1 MKIERKY
8 MFRWKLLLFL
18 SVTIFQFSV
27 LRAEETIIVGEVFS
41 ELTNAPVGGVN
52 IHFRGTK
59 IGTSSDETG
68 AFALRVD
75 LRAPMQLVFSAVGY
89 HTQRYEIQPGA
100 MAGIQV
106 VLREKVSMLEE
117 VLAIPGE
124 NPALPLLA
132 KVRASRPENDRMM
145 LPQPSTALR
154 TRELYVSHIRR
165 RHLQKAFW
173 RGLESGLVMQTD
185 STYLMPLYREAQTF
199 RLQGQQMIP
208 ANDRM
213 SQSLILSETDYS
225 ALLSIQG
232 NLNFYATTISLLD
245 HPFISPLAANGTT
258 YYKYYLADS
267 VRTESGKRYIVHFRT
282 RNPYYA
288 TFDGSIQVDSA
299 TYAVCELEANVPA
312 ETNVNY
318 LSNLHIRQVFSSD
331 HTLAEE
337 QISTLLD
344 FAVKTDTMH
353 VFPTVLIRHSFS
365 KKDKTSIKPEVYADS
380 LGYVA
385 ESVTDDT
392 ASLVSPMDSLLQT
405 PLVRTATWFAIIAM
419 TGYIP
424 TGTYVD
430 IGHVQ
435 EILQVNEHE
444 GVHFGLPFRTNEKLW
459 RNVSLEAAVGY
470 GWRDQRFKGLG
481 RISWQLPTPRRNI
494 IRLEYQDH
502 YVWTE
507 VDDFSRLMR
516 ENSAGLRLMDF
527 SSYAFEALRRDGFCT
542 NTAMRQR
549 QAQFHWEADWTDC
562 LETQTYVRVG
572 WMDDYRYESLSVITR
587 LGWGEKKYD
596 GYFRRRYSYSSLYP
610 VLYLGAEVGSYTR
623 PESNYQ
629 LYAHLRLMLTQRAS
643 LGMGGTLN
651 YTLQAG
657 WIFGRVPQPMLWQA
671 SGNQGYAYDP
681 YRFTLLHN
689 GEILADRYLALHAEW
704 NGQGILFNLLPGVRY
719 LRLRELVET
728 KLAYGYLSY
737 NPQGGLPGVAGRSA
751 FYAELGVGIGNIL
764 RVCDLY
770 SVWRLTPNLQPEAPN
785 PVWAMR
791 FRIHLG
797 L

>member
-1 MKIERKY
+1 MRNERTY
-8 MFRWKLLLFL
+8 AFRWGLWLLLVVF
-18 SVTIFQFSV
+18 TFAFSS

-41 ELTNAPVGGVN
+41 ELTGAPVGGVN

-59 IGTSSDETG
+59 IGTSTDETG

-75 LRAPMQLVFSAVGY
+75 LRAKMQLVFSAVGY
-89 HTQRYEIQPGA
+89 HTQRYEIEPGA

-106 VLREKVSMLEE
+106 VLKEKVSMLEE

-132 KVRASRPENDRMM
+132 QVRSRRPENDRM
-145 LPQPSTALR
+145 LRSEVVAGQR

-165 RHLQKAFW
+165 RHLEKSFW
-173 RGLESGLVMQTD
+173 RNLEPGLVMQAD
-185 STYLMPLYREAQTF
+185 STYLMPLYRETQSF

-208 ANDRM
+208 ANDQM
-213 SQSLILSETDYS
+213 CQALILSETDYS
-225 ALLSIQG
+225 SLLSIQG
-232 NLNFYATTISLLD
+232 NLNFYATTIYILD
-245 HPFISPLAANGTT
+245 HPFISPLASNGTT

-267 VRTESGKRYIVHFRT
+267 LLTDRGKEYIVHFRT

-288 TFDGSIQVDSA
+288 TFDGSLHIDSA
-299 TYAVCELEANVPA
+299 TCAISELEASVPA
-312 ETNVNY
+312 QTNVNY
-318 LSNLHIRQVFSSD
+318 LSNLHIRQTFASD
-331 HTLAEE
+331 HTLQEE

-344 FAVKTDTMH
+344 FAVKTDTAH
-353 VFPTVLIRHSFS
+353 VFPTVLIEHSLRQTAS
-365 KKDKTSIKPEVYADS
+365 VASETSLSVEADS
-380 LGYVA
+380 IVN
-385 ESVTDDT
+385 
-392 ASLVSPMDSLLQT
+392 SPMDSLLQT
-405 PLVRTATWFAIIAM
+405 PLVRTATWFATIAM

-424 TGTYVD
+424 TGTCVD

-435 EILQVNEHE
+435 EILQVNQQE
-444 GVHFGLPFRTNEKLW
+444 GVHVGLPFRTNEKLW

-470 GWRDQRFKGLG
+470 GWRDRRFKGLG
-481 RISWQLPTPRRNI
+481 RVSWQLPTPRRNI
-494 IRLEYQDH
+494 MRLEYQDH

-527 SSYAFEALRRDGFCT
+527 TSYAFEALRRDSFCV

-549 QAQFHWEADWTDC
+549 QAQLHWEADWTDM

-572 WMDDYRYESLSVITR
+572 WMDDYRYESLSFIAR
-587 LGWGEKKYD
+587 LGWGEKKHD
-596 GYFRRRYSYSSLYP
+596 GYFRRKYSYSPRYP
-610 VLYLGAEVGSYTR
+610 VLYLGTEFGSYKR
-623 PESNYQ
+623 PDEGHQ
-629 LYAHLRLMLTQRAS
+629 LYAHLRMMLTQHAS
-643 LGMGGTLN
+643 LGMGGTLS
-651 YTLQAG
+651 YALQAG
-657 WIFGRVPQPMLWQA
+657 WIFGRVPSPMLWQA

-689 GEILADRYLALHAEW
+689 GEIVADRYVALHAEW
-704 NGQGILFNLLPGVRY
+704 NGQGVLFNLIPGVRY

-728 KLAYGYLSY
+728 KIAYGY
-737 NPQGGLPGVAGRSA
+737 RSSQQSA
-751 FYAELGVGIGNIL
+751 ISSQPHQLYAELGVGIGNIL

-770 SVWRLTPNLQPEAPN
+770 SVWRLTPDIHSEVPN
-785 PVWAMR
+785 PRWAMR